1 VTPCSQILFVGGK
14 PGGAGRAHSGH
25 NGVGAYRRKRRER
38 WPQVANAGRWSAASG
53 RARLARAMDGTTR
66 KGPGARAKIAGFRV
80 GWQGWHT
87 VREEEELRVPNSS
100 QLTAQAS
107 RKLGALLPLDVQ
119 HTTSGGARWG
129 FEAERVKLAWSTGI
143 RKHTSAQRRQ
153 GSGAGTWLVGGF
165 EFGYLLQCGGGGA
178 GREACN
184 VPLGWTTG
192 SSSLLA
198 GVLLRLGRIAG
209 QDFEGSSSSRSQLR
223 HMTV

>member
-1 VTPCSQILFVGGK
+1 VGTTVSAHTGASGERGGHRSQMQVA
-14 PGGAGRAHSGH
+14 GAPRAVARASRVLWTVQRARGQ
-25 NGVGAYRRKRRER
+25 ARER
-38 WPQVANAGRWSAASG
+38 RSRDFGWV
-53 RARLARAMDGTTR
+53 GT
-66 KGPGARAKIAGFRV
+66 
-80 GWQGWHT
+80 WQGWHN
-87 VREEEELRVPNSS
+87 VREEVELRVPNPS
-100 QLTAQAS
+100 QPTAQAS

-119 HTTSGGARWG
+119 HTTSSGARWG